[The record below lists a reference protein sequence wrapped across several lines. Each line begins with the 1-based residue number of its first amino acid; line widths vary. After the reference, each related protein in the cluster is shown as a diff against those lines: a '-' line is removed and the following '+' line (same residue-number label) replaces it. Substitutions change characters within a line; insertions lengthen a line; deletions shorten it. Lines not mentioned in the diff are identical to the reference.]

1 MIEFTPEN
9 VFLNG
14 KQIKKIVEDLAEKIE
29 RFYEKESDVVL
40 ISILDGAK
48 PFSDNLLEHLS
59 KKFLIRYIQAKSYEG
74 TETTGNVNI
83 DSLELGQITG
93 RNILLVDDIY
103 DRGHTLFNVLDLLS
117 KMRPNNLHSCVLL
130 ERENH
135 HKVNVEVNFVGYKF
149 DDDSFLVGYG
159 LDYNGEYREIPSIF
173 KVNE

>member
-1 MIEFTPEN
+1 METIKISWDDIEKKCKTLASRLKEDD
-9 VFLNG
+9 FLPG
-14 KQIKKIVEDLAEKIE
+14 VIIA
-29 RFYEKESDVVL
+29 
-40 ISILDGAK
+40 ISRGGTIIGTIL
-48 PFSDNLLEHLS
+48 SELL
-59 KKFLIRYIQAKSYEG
+59 
-74 TETTGNVNI
+74 NI
-83 DSLELGQITG
+83 DMAVVSTKRYKDKIGSDYKTNYNIAFHRDFKRGE
-93 RNILLVDDIY
+93 RILLVDDIY